1 MDKYKQKSDAQL
13 VQMYA
18 DGDPDASNALLS
30 RHKDAVRI
38 TARKYYMLGGD
49 QDDIIQEGM
58 IGLFKAIQSYDPNG
72 GASFK
77 TYRNICVRNQILNA
91 IQASAARQHEPLNS
105 AVSLD
110 EISSGEDG
118 TVAPIDQGVLT
129 DISANPAELAIY
141 RDTMRLMLSEDSKL
155 LSPLEKQVAR
165 KLAAGKTYREV
176 AAELDRSPKSIDN
189 TIQRIKRKLKDFFE

>member
-77 TYRNICVRNQILNA
+77 TYRNICVRNQL
-91 IQASAARQHEPLNS
+91 
-105 AVSLD
+105 
-110 EISSGEDG
+110 SSGEDG

-129 DISANPAELAIY
+129 DTSANPAELAIY